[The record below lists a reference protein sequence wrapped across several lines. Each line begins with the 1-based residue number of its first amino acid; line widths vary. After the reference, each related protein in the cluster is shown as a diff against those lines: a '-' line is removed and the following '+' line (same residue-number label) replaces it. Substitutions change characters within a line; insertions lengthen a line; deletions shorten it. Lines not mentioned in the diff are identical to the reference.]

1 MRDPVYGEFL
11 GRTTTVPRPDRTTHP
26 ANIYAAEALVRVQRQ
41 WDAAERSR
49 TEQAARLVARRQERE
64 SATRATR
71 VAAEAAG
78 EERAGPA

>member
-1 MRDPVYGEFL
+1 MRDPIYGEFL

-26 ANIYAAEALVRVQRQ
+26 ANIYAEEALVRVQRQ

-64 SATRATR
+64 IAARATR
-71 VAAEAAG
+71 VAVEAAA
-78 EERAGPA
+78 EERSSRA